1 MDLFGGNLRGIIEKL
16 DYLKDLGVTI
26 IYLNPIF
33 KARSN
38 HKCDTGDYM
47 TIDPMFGDEKFF
59 QELVLEAKDRGI
71 HIILDGVFSHT
82 GAYSIYFNKDGSY
95 PGIGAYQSK
104 DSPYY
109 SWYKFE
115 DYPDKYE
122 SWWGIETMPNVDEME
137 PSYREFIYAG
147 ENSVIRYWMRMGA
160 KGWRLDVA
168 DELPDEFI
176 KELRLAVK
184 RWMMREYSWER
195 FGRMPQTR

>member
-1 MDLFGGNLRGIIEKL
+1 
-16 DYLKDLGVTI
+16 
-26 IYLNPIF
+26 
-33 KARSN
+33 
-38 HKCDTGDYM
+38 M

-184 RWMMREYSWER
+184 EVDDEGILLGEVWEDASNKVSYDQLREYLLGEELDSLPTIPKAYLV
-195 FGRMPQTR
+195 GLHPGKD